1 VNRLIKERLEGGQS
15 VFVAQSIVVRKTG
28 DNVSHDLESGDCV
41 DVEDSDADDK
51 AAVSQQLQQ

>member
-1 VNRLIKERLEGGQS
+1 MDNESSRLEGQS
-15 VFVAQSIVVRKTG
+15 VFVAQSVVRRTG